1 MLVKSDIKRFVNM
14 KIRGLIDKL
23 NLEIDNFSEA
33 DLDLEI
39 ESITIH
45 TKDENKGFKAYIIYE
60 AIHNN
65 EATHKRKDNLETF
78 GYSFEVGV

>member
-1 MLVKSDIKRFVNM
+1 M
-14 KIRGLIDKL
+14 KIRDLIEKL
-23 NLEIDNFSEA
+23 NLKIDNFSEP

-39 ESITIH
+39 ESLTIY
-45 TKDENKGFKAYIIYE
+45 TKDENKGIKAYIIDE

-65 EATHKRKDNLETF
+65 EAIQKRKDNIETL

>member
-1 MLVKSDIKRFVNM
+1 M
-14 KIRGLIDKL
+14 KIRDLINKL

-39 ESITIH
+39 ESLTIH
-45 TKDENKGFKAYIIYE
+45 TKDENKGIKAYIIDE

-65 EATHKRKDNLETF
+65 EGTGTKDNLENL

>member
-1 MLVKSDIKRFVNM
+1 M
-14 KIRGLIDKL
+14 KIRYLIDKL

-39 ESITIH
+39 ESLTIH
-45 TKDENKGFKAYIIYE
+45 TKDENKGIKAYIIDE
-60 AIHNN
+60 AI
-65 EATHKRKDNLETF
+65 HKRKDNLETL

>member
-1 MLVKSDIKRFVNM
+1 M
-14 KIRGLIDKL
+14 KIRDLNNTKL

-39 ESITIH
+39 ESLTIH
-45 TKDENKGFKAYIIYE
+45 TKDENKGIKAYIIDE
-60 AIHNN
+60 AI
-65 EATHKRKDNLETF
+65 HKRKDNLETL

>member
-1 MLVKSDIKRFVNM
+1 M
-14 KIRGLIDKL
+14 KIRDLIDKL

-39 ESITIH
+39 ESLTIH
-45 TKDENKGFKAYIIYE
+45 TKDENKGIKAYIIDE
-60 AIHNN
+60 AI
-65 EATHKRKDNLETF
+65 HKRKDNLETL

>member
-1 MLVKSDIKRFVNM
+1 M
-14 KIRGLIDKL
+14 KIRDLIDKL

-39 ESITIH
+39 ERLMIH
-45 TKDENKGFKAYIIYE
+45 TKDENKGINAYIIDE
-60 AIHNN
+60 VIHNN
-65 EATHKRKDNLETF
+65 EATHKTNNLETL

>member
-1 MLVKSDIKRFVNM
+1 M
-14 KIRGLIDKL
+14 KIRDLAEKL

-45 TKDENKGFKAYIIYE
+45 TKDENKGIKAYIIDE

-65 EATHKRKDNLETF
+65 EGTGTKDNLETM